1 MLGKIEGRRRR
12 GRQRMRWLDGI
23 TDSMEMGLGGLW
35 ELMMDREALPAAVH
49 VITKSQTRL
58 SDWTELNWCLYQK
71 KSHSS
76 LHRYALCVK
85 AHLFQVPC
93 RHIPLHLR
101 TFFQYNI
108 FSMEYFS
115 FRQPKGLS
123 HLLDSSEIPSV
134 LHTSMIDGATD
145 RFFGSAW
152 TWNTHIFSPFPN
164 HILSPH
170 CLTCTKVHLP
180 FLYIGRICSGQ
191 RFNRE

>member
-1 MLGKIEGRRRR
+1 MSGLKKTTLLGNKV
-12 GRQRMRWLDGI
+12 L
-23 TDSMEMGLGGLW
+23 
-35 ELMMDREALPAAVH
+35 V
-49 VITKSQTRL
+49 
-58 SDWTELNWCLYQK
+58 CLYQK

-76 LHRYALCVK
+76 LYGYTLCVK

-93 RHIPLHLR
+93 RHIPLQPLNL
-101 TFFQYNI
+101 FQNNI

-115 FRQPKGLS
+115 FRQSKGLS
-123 HLLDSSEIPSV
+123 HNLDSSEIPSV
-134 LHTSMIDGATD
+134 LHTSKIDGPTD

-170 CLTCTKVHLP
+170 CLTYTKVHLP

-191 RFNRE
+191 KLNGE